1 MSYLAVNVKYTFDS
15 LQSGSPP
22 RRLDLDYAIHVC
34 FANAANQAR
43 QRGSGPPA
51 PADPP
56 DQADPAG
63 RADQRGP
70 IRLTKSMIE
79 PQDWMPSLRGG
90 YTTS

>member
-43 QRGSGPPA
+43 QREGGPP
-51 PADPP
+51 PVQVDQP
-56 DQADPAG
+56 DQAVHYEPA
-63 RADQRGP
+63 R
-70 IRLTKSMIE
+70 IRK
-79 PQDWMPSLRGG
+79 
-90 YTTS
+90 